1 MRREAEGPSSD
12 IRDVPRRTLTP
23 PNRKPVML
31 GGSTSS
37 ARSGSDIRGSRADP
51 RKTCRRYLFGG
62 VTLHESMSDIPGSRG
77 DPSAEVCRTYL
88 GRGVTPPQ
96 RYVGHACRRGDPSA
110 EVCRTYLGRGVTPPQ
125 RYVGHACRRGDPSA
139 EVCRTYFGLGLTPG
153 RHVRPTWIGRDP
165 FAEVCRTYL
174 RPGVGLRRGMS
185 GLLVSGVT
193 PPRSMSTIA
202 GGHASFDDLRR
213 FVPARLAG
221 RSAHDAR
228 DRDADGQR
236 FSTDA

>member
-62 VTLHESMSDIPGSRG
+62 VTLHESMSDIPGS
-77 DPSAEVCRTYL
+77 
-88 GRGVTPPQ
+88 
-96 RYVGHACRRGDPSA
+96 RGDPSA